1 VPAFHRFTATFNATV
16 KDRAHGWAVGA
27 VSSCSVG
34 VLVGVLLLNKL
45 EETEKLSMVFRAIA
59 CSMIAQLAHHMQK
72 HILAITVDSRGMS
85 LKDWVF
91 MSETTFCFVFQMSVL
106 HSI

>member
-1 VPAFHRFTATFNATV
+1 
-16 KDRAHGWAVGA
+16 
-27 VSSCSVG
+27 
-34 VLVGVLLLNKL
+34 
-45 EETEKLSMVFRAIA
+45 MVFRAIA

>member
-1 VPAFHRFTATFNATV
+1 MATFNATV
-16 KDRAHGWAVGA
+16 KDRTHGWAVGA

-59 CSMIAQLAHHMQK
+59 CSMTAQLAHHMQE
-72 HILAITVDSRGMS
+72 HILAITVDSRDMS

-91 MSETTFCFVFQMSVL
+91 MYGSETTFCFVFRLSVL